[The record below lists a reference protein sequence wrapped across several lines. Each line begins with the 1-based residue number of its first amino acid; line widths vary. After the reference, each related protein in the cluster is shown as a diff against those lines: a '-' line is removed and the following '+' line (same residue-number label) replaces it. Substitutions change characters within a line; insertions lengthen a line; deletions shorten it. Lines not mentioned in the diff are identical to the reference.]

1 MRDVSKHKLTFKGYP
16 TAAEDT
22 SGTNAPLFTA
32 IPVGE
37 FWQVKAIGRNGDTT
51 LLGLFNGRLSALGAA
66 TLLAARTGAR
76 VAP

>member
-1 MRDVSKHKLTFKGYP
+1 MQVLPRHSVIFKACP
-16 TAAEDT
+16 TAAEDG
-22 SGTNAPLFTA
+22 SGTNTPLFTA
-32 IPVGE
+32 IPFGE
-37 FWQVKAIGRNGDTT
+37 FWQVKAVGRNGETK